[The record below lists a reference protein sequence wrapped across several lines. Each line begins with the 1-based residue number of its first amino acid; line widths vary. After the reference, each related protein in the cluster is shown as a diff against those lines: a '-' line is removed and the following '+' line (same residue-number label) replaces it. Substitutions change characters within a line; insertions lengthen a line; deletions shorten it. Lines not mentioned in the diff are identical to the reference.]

1 MHVISLFLYFQAL
14 LVSAFKEQEKKSS
27 LREIMRVEMAMS
39 SMKKKCFI
47 FALVLSLIMDVGFGG
62 GIFVAEL

>member
-1 MHVISLFLYFQAL
+1 MLFHYSYISKLYL
-14 LVSAFKEQEKKSS
+14 SLHFKEQEKKSS